1 MEATKGMQAVSYA
14 SVTMAMLQSICAA
27 VLTVSGIR
35 VLIGLTALA
44 AGSIYI
50 PVARFHQD
58 AIRIPMLTL
67 ATAGAVVNLAV
78 LAWIWWMRSRPA
90 AQWRRGELNAKQ
102 RRSERLQVA
111 LAVLTLLLVG
121 LELWTHGLLVRR
133 ARAHH
138 AQATNLSLR
147 APVEQPC
154 RTLHRA
160 VRGDA
165 G

>member
-1 MEATKGMQAVSYA
+1 MQAVSYA

-50 PVARFHQD
+50 PVLRFHQD

-78 LAWIWWMRSRPA
+78 LAWIWWMRSRPE
-90 AQWRRGELNAKQ
+90 AQWRRRELSAKE
-102 RRSERLQVA
+102 RRSERLQVV
-111 LAVLTLLLVG
+111 LAVVTLFLVG
-121 LELWTHGLLVRR
+121 LEVWTHTLVTKK
-133 ARAHH
+133 
-138 AQATNLSLR
+138 AQAQHAPTTNLSRR
-147 APVEQPC
+147 APAEQPF
-154 RTLHRA
+154 LSPHQA